1 MKVYIVFRHF
11 CTSLT
16 SLSRFGVY
24 CSSMID
30 RYANGGITMAYS
42 QPIAD
47 VLREFF
53 VLSNIDAGFEEQAGC
68 GVSARS
74 CIAACRR
81 RR

>member
-1 MKVYIVFRHF
+1 MG
-11 CTSLT
+11 LT
-16 SLSRFGVY
+16 SLSASGYTVH
-24 CSSMID
+24 SMID

-68 GVSARS
+68 GRFHLPHEAALPHADGADDRAR
-74 CIAACRR
+74 ARG
-81 RR
+81 